1 MHHTLHRLIS
11 VATFT
16 LCAMVPSAAHAESPV
31 ALSLDVAKVIE
42 SSYSWLQG
50 REKPARPFTLRDK
63 PAETPETAKP
73 LLTPPLRVSMVA
85 RDWSGAYSLSGGTLV
100 SDQVRLSRS
109 SRMVLT
115 RVRADLGRIQPYVH
129 TGLGEWRYDPAI
141 LTLLPRNQEYAIQL
155 AAGFEYRVA
164 KHARLAVEADY
175 TILCREAREP
185 QNNPV
190 PRVLGGYAVLHAKF

>member
-11 VATFT
+11 VATFA
-16 LCAMVPSAAHAESPV
+16 LCGMVPCVAHAESPV
-31 ALSLDVAKVIE
+31 ALSLDVNKVIE
-42 SSYSWLQG
+42 SSYAWLQG
-50 REKPARPFTLRDK
+50 REKPVRPYALRDK
-63 PAETPETAKP
+63 PAESPESPKP

-85 RDWSGAYSLSGGTLV
+85 RDWSGAYSLSGGTMV
-100 SDQVRLSRS
+100 SDEVRLSRS

-175 TILCREAREP
+175 TILCRESREP

-190 PRVLGGYAVLHAKF
+190 PRVLGGYAVLHTRF